1 MSEEQTTQTTENQ
14 QTTEQPTWFL
24 DESTPGIGERPEWLP
39 KKYNKVSD
47 LGRSYSELEK
57 KLGGF
62 TGAPDEYDLSALEID
77 TEQFVVKQLTSVL
90 KEQNMNQEGVQK
102 VLGALMSATETEN
115 AINFEEQM
123 KALGKDGEREL
134 VAFKNYQRDHFKAE
148 ESEVV
153 SQWIKTADDLKTF
166 NRIMAHSTMSTVPT
180 NHTMAMANNFETVT
194 ELKAE
199 LAKNIDRF
207 DKDRSYQKDWSSRLD
222 KAVAR
227 NPNS

>member
-1 MSEEQTTQTTENQ
+1 MSDTEVA
-14 QTTEQPTWFL
+14 TETNAQENAPAWYL
-24 DESTPGIGERPEWLP
+24 DESTPGAGERPEWLP

-57 KLGGF
+57 KLGSF
-62 TGAPDEYDLSALEID
+62 TGAPDEYDLSSLEID

-115 AINFEEQM
+115 AMHLDEQM

-134 VAFKNYQRDHFKAE
+134 TAFKNYTRDHFKAE

-207 DKDRSYQKDWSSRLD
+207 DKDRSYQKDWSSRLE